1 MVRVCKTCSPGISE
15 GPSSRKPPEKTT
27 KSRKSSNVQQK
38 PKSSKKPRICGHSD
52 EPECLAVVNLPLS
65 GEPSNDAFLNSPNF
79 VDHTNENMVDG
90 GPPRFS
96 DLLEQNSASVQEA
109 ALDPDMPVPLN
120 QAHPALQKLFPQS
133 LRSYPLN
140 PPVLSI
146 TPSNFLS
153 KILVLTEIFLQIL
166 LSLQRHTLIFLL
178 WSSLELSIQ
187 TRVHLLAL
195 IFSSSFFAVRSQS
208 RSDYRYSRW
217 IASTSKGNLQWHN
230 SGSNY
235 GTRLHR

>member
-146 TPSNFLS
+146 TPRVNQGPTIGIVGESLQLQKETSNDTIRAQIMECLKDSNFREY
-153 KILVLTEIFLQIL
+153 LTKVENAWQD
-166 LSLQRHTLIFLL
+166 LQR
-178 WSSLELSIQ
+178 S
-187 TRVHLLAL
+187 TREDTEYVARF
-195 IFSSSFFAVRSQS
+195 IA
-208 RSDYRYSRW
+208 DYYKDTT
-217 IASTSKGNLQWHN
+217 ADGNF
-230 SGSNY
+230 
-235 GTRLHR
+235 